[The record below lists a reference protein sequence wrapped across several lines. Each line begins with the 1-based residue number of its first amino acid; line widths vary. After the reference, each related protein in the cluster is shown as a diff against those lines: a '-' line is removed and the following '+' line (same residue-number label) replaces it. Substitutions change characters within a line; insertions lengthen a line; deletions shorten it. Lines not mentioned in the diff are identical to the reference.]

1 MDRRSF
7 VVGSAATATAAWAI
21 PHRFSHADGELFR
34 HGVAS
39 GDPLTDRV
47 VIWTRV
53 SDADDG
59 PVRVS
64 WYVAEDRALT
74 RVVRRGAS
82 RTDGTRDHTV
92 NVDVAG
98 LRPGRTYFYGF
109 EARGQRSPVGRTRT
123 APAGAVERARFAIVS
138 CSDYEFGHFHAYAR
152 IAERDDLDAVV
163 HLGDYIYE
171 HGRTFPDNP
180 MGRTPR
186 PTHETVTLGDYR
198 TRYAQ
203 HRGDASLQRAHGN
216 HPWIVVWDDHE
227 FADNAWPGGA
237 EAHDPSADGDWVA
250 RKAAAAKAWREW
262 MPVRLPD
269 PSDPLRIWRG
279 FRFGDLADLAML
291 DTRMWGRSAPATDT
305 GPFGRESTD
314 PNRKLLGDDQFRWL
328 TDRLDSARTTWRL
341 VGNQVM
347 MAPHTFAGALPPLPP
362 EVTDVLGLRDGGA
375 AEGNDNWNAYAAE
388 RARLLGFL
396 REHQIDNTVVLSGDI
411 HSSWGADLVNN
422 PFDRDEYDPIDSSGS
437 AGVEFVTTSVTAVN
451 VGDAVP
457 QPALIGINTAVACE
471 NPNVKHVNLGGHGYL
486 LLDLDHDR
494 ARGEWW
500 HVGEIRLSSATG
512 ETLAAAAEAEAGANH
527 LRSVGP
533 ISASCSPQLPS
544 VIP

>member
-1 MDRRSF
+1 M
-7 VVGSAATATAAWAI
+7 VGAAATATAAWTL
-21 PHRFSHADGELFR
+21 PQRLSHAAGEVFR

-53 SDADDG
+53 SVADAG
-59 PVRVS
+59 PASVR
-64 WYVAEDRALT
+64 WCVAEDRSLQKI
-74 RVVRRGAS
+74 VRRGVR
-82 RTDGTRDHTV
+82 RTDASRDHTV

-98 LRPGRTYFYGF
+98 LRPGRTYFYAF
-109 EARGQRSPVGRTRT
+109 EVNGQRSPVGRTRT
-123 APAGAVERARFAIVS
+123 APAGAVDRARFAVVS

-152 IAERDDLDAVV
+152 IAEREDLDAVV

-180 MGRTPR
+180 MGRTPQ
-186 PTHETVTLGDYR
+186 PTHEIVTLADYR

-203 HRGDASLQRAHGN
+203 HRRDASLQRAHAN

-227 FADNAWPGGA
+227 FANNAWPGGA
-237 EAHDPSADGDWVA
+237 DGTSEGAWPA

-269 PSDPLRIWRG
+269 PSNPLRIWRG
-279 FRFGDLADLAML
+279 FRFGDLAELTML

-305 GPFGRESTD
+305 GPFGRESTASD
-314 PNRKLLGDDQFRWL
+314 RKLLGDDQFRWL
-328 TDRLDSARTTWRL
+328 TDRLAGAETTWRL

-396 REHQIDNTVVLSGDI
+396 REHEVDNVVVLSGDI

-422 PFDRDEYDPIDSSGS
+422 PFDRNEYDPVDSSGS
-437 AGVEFVTTSVTAVN
+437 AGVELVTTSVTAVN

-457 QPALIGINTAVACE
+457 QPALVGINTAIACE

-486 LLDLDHDR
+486 LVDLDHER
-494 ARGEWW
+494 VRGEWW
-500 HVGEIRLSSATG
+500 HVGEIRLSTATG
-512 ETLAAAAEAEAGANH
+512 ETLAAAAEAEAGANR

-533 ISASCSPQLPS
+533 FVAGCGPQAP
-544 VIP
+544 VVVE